1 MRIAN
6 LSGRAVLLGH
16 TMALDIATASH
27 GKFGPEPRSVW
38 AQWTD
43 FSAWADGIDVD
54 SNDGSVYF
62 DEAHLGAPSP
72 LPSQI
77 FAVGLNYA
85 DHAAESDMVLPE
97 NPIVFTKFPSSLTGP
112 HATVRLSGDRVDWE
126 AELVVVIGTGGRGI
140 PESAGWSAV
149 AGLTVGQD
157 ISDRTVQSWG
167 APSAQFALGKSFEGY
182 GPTGPAVVT
191 IDEIREGHD
200 VDALGVL
207 SYIAD
212 GDGELRLLQEGNTRN
227 MIFSVPVLV
236 SRLSAIVEL
245 RPGDL
250 IFTGTPK
257 GVGLGRKPP
266 VFLKDGQRLTTTIEG
281 VGTIRQVLRA

>member
-1 MRIAN
+1 LRIAN

-167 APSAQFALGKSFEGY
+167 APSAQF
-182 GPTGPAVVT
+182 
-191 IDEIREGHD
+191 
-200 VDALGVL
+200 VL